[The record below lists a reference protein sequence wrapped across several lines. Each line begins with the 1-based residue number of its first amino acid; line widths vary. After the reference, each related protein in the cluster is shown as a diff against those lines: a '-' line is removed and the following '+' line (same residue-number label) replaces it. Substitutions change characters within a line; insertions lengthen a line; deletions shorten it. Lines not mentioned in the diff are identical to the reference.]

1 MSYKHLRR
9 YVTELAARHFD
20 PLDQMTA
27 LANGME
33 GKWLR
38 YSELTSTPRSAG
50 RDRLLCSP
58 TRVRTRRE
66 RGSRLI
72 L

>member
-20 PLDQMTA
+20 TLDQMTA

-38 YSELTSTPRSAG
+38 YSELTSDPQVCGPRPAT
-50 RDRLLCSP
+50 L
-58 TRVRTRRE
+58 
-66 RGSRLI
+66 
-72 L
+72 

>member
-38 YSELTSTPRSAG
+38 Y
-50 RDRLLCSP
+50 
-58 TRVRTRRE
+58 
-66 RGSRLI
+66 
-72 L
+72 